1 MIALTRI
8 DDRLIH
14 GQVATQWVREVH
26 ADKIYIVDDETA
38 NDEFATMICKGLA
51 PLRTE
56 VFVLHED
63 KAAEV
68 LKEVDQK
75 QDVRALILVK
85 GPGALIKMLDGGL
98 ELKKV
103 IVGGMGKRADRKAFY
118 RSISVSDEE
127 IAQFQDMIERGVDLQ
142 CQIVPSDN
150 SIPVSKLIKKQ

>member
-63 KAAEV
+63 KAAEA

-75 QDVRALILVK
+75 QDVQALILVK
-85 GPGALIKMLDGGL
+85 GPGALIKMLNGGL

-127 IAQFQDMIERGVDLQ
+127 IDQFQSMIEKGVDLQ